1 MRKTLTAVIIC
12 VIIAICFVGCNG
24 IKESKNPESTALSV
38 SIEADAASDDTDEHI
53 NNDITADCK
62 QPANAEQAEIHSKED
77 REKIQQ
83 TSEKSVTTSLSPVKE
98 QFQTAESNKNEL
110 QSTDA
115 QTTEAPKETEPA
127 PTYIS
132 AYEVEQKVAEY
143 INAYRKAQGGS
154 PATVLP
160 GLADVARYRAAE
172 LQTDFSHNSKADVC
186 TVLKYGEYIDMTLF
200 GGNAEDSY
208 YRGYSKEAIGKGDLF
223 GTADQVSQ
231 RIAAGFKNS
240 KGHWSYVGDSQ
251 YKYIAVGIKLDEQ
264 QNKWYC
270 CICVSTENYGG

>member
-1 MRKTLTAVIIC
+1 MKKTLTAVIIC
-12 VIIAICFVGCNG
+12 VIIAICFAGCNG

-38 SIEADAASDDTDEHI
+38 STEADAASDDTDEHI

-83 TSEKSVTTSLSPVKE
+83 TSEKSVTPSHSPVKE

-172 LQTDFSHNSKADVC
+172 LQTDFSHNSKGRC
-186 TVLKYGEYIDMTLF
+186 MY
-200 GGNAEDSY
+200 
-208 YRGYSKEAIGKGDLF
+208 
-223 GTADQVSQ
+223 
-231 RIAAGFKNS
+231 GFKIRRI
-240 KGHWSYVGDSQ
+240 HRYD
-251 YKYIAVGIKLDEQ
+251 AVRRQCRRLILSRILQRSHRER
-264 QNKWYC
+264 
-270 CICVSTENYGG
+270 